1 MAKKPSKWISF
12 PHADKAY
19 DYAGAA
25 LKKHWSRLHK
35 GDCEPFPDAAVLKKL
50 VKAHPDLEPK
60 GGADKGATA
69 LQDAWRAYHRGDFG
83 QAIEAGLA
91 LGPAGYNVAN
101 KAANIYAT
109 YLEKDKDRR
118 LSLLFDAS
126 KRAEE
131 LQQIAGAAL
140 ANAWYLHAQALGR
153 YGQGLSVAKALAEG
167 LGGKVRASL
176 EKTIA
181 LEPKHADA
189 HIALG
194 AYNAVV
200 VKQLGALVGNLT
212 YGASKE
218 NGMKHFEAGMK
229 LNPDSAIGRIE
240 MANGLVMLFGKSR
253 IDEATRLY
261 KEAALAQPADAMER
275 LDAEL
280 ARSEIDA

>member
-1 MAKKPSKWISF
+1 MAKKSSKWISF

-25 LKKHWSRLHK
+25 LKKHWARLHK
-35 GDCEPFPDAAVLKKL
+35 GDCEPFPDAALLKKL
-50 VKAHPDLEPK
+50 VKAHPDLEAT
-60 GGADKGATA
+60 GGTDKAAAA

-83 QAIEAGLA
+83 VAVEGGLA
-91 LGPAGYNVAN
+91 LGPVGYNVAN

-109 YLEKDKDRR
+109 YLETDKDRR
-118 LSLLFDAS
+118 LQLLSEAAR
-126 KRAEE
+126 RAED
-131 LQQIAGAAL
+131 LQSIAGTL
-140 ANAWYLHAQALGR
+140 PNAWYLHAQALGR

-181 LEPKHADA
+181 VEPKHADA

-200 VKQLGALVGNLT
+200 VKQLGALVGSLT

-218 NGMKHFEAGMK
+218 TGMKHFETGLK
-229 LNPDSAIGRIE
+229 LNPGSAIGRIE

-253 IDEATRLY
+253 IGEATGLY
-261 KEAALAQPADAMER
+261 KEAAGSEPADAMER
-275 LDAEL
+275 LDVEL
-280 ARSEIDA
+280 ARSEIEA

>member
-1 MAKKPSKWISF
+1 MAKKSSKWISF

-25 LKKHWSRLHK
+25 LKKHWARLHK
-35 GDCEPFPDAAVLKKL
+35 GDCELFPDAAMLNKL
-50 VKAHPDLEPK
+50 AKAHPDLEAT
-60 GGADKGATA
+60 GGADKAAAA

-83 QAIEAGLA
+83 VAIEGGLA
-91 LGPAGYNVAN
+91 LGPVGYNVAN

-109 YLEKDKDRR
+109 YLETDKDRR
-118 LSLLFDAS
+118 LQLLSEAAR
-126 KRAEE
+126 RAED
-131 LQQIAGAAL
+131 LQSIAGTL
-140 ANAWYLHAQALGR
+140 PNAWYFHAQALGR

-181 LEPKHADA
+181 VEPKHADA

-218 NGMKHFEAGMK
+218 NGMKHFETGLK
-229 LNPDSAIGRIE
+229 LNPGSAIGRIE

-253 IDEATRLY
+253 IDEATGLY
-261 KEAALAQPADAMER
+261 KEAAGSEPADAMER
-275 LDAEL
+275 LDVEL
-280 ARSEIDA
+280 ARSEIEA

>member
-1 MAKKPSKWISF
+1 MAKKSSKWISF

-25 LKKHWSRLHK
+25 LKKHWARLHK
-35 GDCEPFPDAAVLKKL
+35 GDCEPFPDAALLKKL
-50 VKAHPDLEPK
+50 VKAHPDLEVK
-60 GGADKGATA
+60 DADKAAAA

-83 QAIEAGLA
+83 IAVEGGLA
-91 LGPAGYNVAN
+91 LGPVGYNVAN

-109 YLEKDKDRR
+109 YLENDKDRR
-118 LSLLFDAS
+118 LQLLSEAAR
-126 KRAEE
+126 RAED
-131 LQQIAGAAL
+131 LQSIAGTL
-140 ANAWYLHAQALGR
+140 PNAWYLHAQALGR

-176 EKTIA
+176 EKTITV
-181 LEPKHADA
+181 EPKHADA

-200 VKQLGALVGNLT
+200 VKQLGALVGSLT

-218 NGMKHFEAGMK
+218 NGMKHFETGLK
-229 LNPDSAIGRIE
+229 LNPGSAIGRIE

-253 IDEATRLY
+253 IDEATGLY
-261 KEAALAQPADAMER
+261 KEAAGADPADAMER
-275 LDAEL
+275 LDVEL
-280 ARSEIDA
+280 ARSEIEA